1 MLRSYLRLV
10 LFTAGLL
17 FGVQIPGFVSDYG
30 KRVEAHLLESQQAIR
45 GYTATAQQFFKG
57 DVQALVQHYRE
68 SDDPVFRSDAD
79 TISTLLGRSQA
90 LQREWLA
97 MQGPW
102 YARTLHVAVA
112 ADADIRRETWNGYTW
127 QVLLAPEVIAWGI
140 VCALLLALLIESFF
154 LTLGWV
160 VNGGRRKAGPKPE
173 RDWR

>member
-17 FGVQIPGFVSDYG
+17 CGVQIPGFVSDYG
-30 KRVEAHLLESQQAIR
+30 KRVEAHLIEAQQSFK

-57 DVQALVQHYRE
+57 DVQALIQHYRS

-79 TISTLLGRSQA
+79 TIANLMQRTQILD
-90 LQREWLA
+90 REWLA

-102 YARTLHVAVA
+102 YAKAWHVAVF
-112 ADADIRRETWNGYTW
+112 ADDDIRRETYSGYTW
-127 QVLLAPEVIAWGI
+127 QVLMSPDVIAWGI
-140 VCALLLALLIESFF
+140 VSALVLALVIESVF
-154 LTLGWV
+154 LLLGWV
-160 VNGGRRKAGPKPE
+160 VNGGRRRKPTFE